1 LPNSPTTLCFPTV
14 MNRLYTVDYRDNLI
28 PGDWQVL
35 TNGIVGTGSQRTVDD
50 PGISPQRFYR
60 LRVL

>member
-1 LPNSPTTLCFPTV
+1 